1 MSSTLA
7 FGWMWGWCWPCF
19 NSNLL
24 CFLMELWKKY
34 YNSGQNILRHL
45 RKLVAKTHFGKS
57 THILPL
63 KQAWECCYK
72 FVWLRFLRFCC
83 WDQKTRKKKKETII
97 ASENKLFAAPYFPV
111 IAKSSALCKGH
122 PISAYLQNSKVLHC
136 IKQGWCNMAI
146 TRHRNT

>member
-7 FGWMWGWCWPCF
+7 FGWMWGWSWPCF

-45 RKLVAKTHFGKS
+45 RKLVAKTHYLVHQLIFYLLNKLGNVVISLYGCASCVSVVETK
-57 THILPL
+57 
-63 KQAWECCYK
+63 KQE
-72 FVWLRFLRFCC
+72 
-83 WDQKTRKKKKETII
+83 KKKKKQETII

-122 PISAYLQNSKVLHC
+122 PISAYPQN
-136 IKQGWCNMAI
+136 
-146 TRHRNT
+146 